1 MWPDMASHLPRASHG
16 RNSNANSSTSC
27 LGARFVKA
35 RQCTPSVSC
44 VCSPHSPAGPS
55 GGRSVPNN
63 AHRDVLPHSTGMGGK
78 VADALRSIG
87 ISSIAQLQGISDTQ
101 LVAQLALRPATAARL
116 VAWGRGDDEA
126 VVVEQ
131 GPSKSMQVGHRT
143 PSCGAV
149 RCARLVP
156 AAPLVVC
163 VISHSFL
170 SLQDI
175 TQSHTPSCRVSRSR
189 GLFGTPCKKGSGPWC
204 SPHGCAGVLN
214 PVLFPAQASALPHL
228 SSCTVA
234 PTLFVTT

>member
-1 MWPDMASHLPRASHG
+1 MARHGKPPPKSIPR

-116 VAWGRGDDEA
+116 VAWGRGTTRLWLWSRA
-126 VVVEQ
+126 PPSPCRWVT
-131 GPSKSMQVGHRT
+131 GP
-143 PSCGAV
+143 PPAV
-149 RCARLVP
+149 RCGARVWYQQPPCRVCHLAFLPVP
-156 AAPLVVC
+156 AGHHPE
-163 VISHSFL
+163 
-170 SLQDI
+170 
-175 TQSHTPSCRVSRSR
+175 SHTKLSSFPVQ